1 MLEKSRMMAA
11 LGEVAL
17 LKPAQIAAALV
28 ANDRAKYYMSL
39 LQAARQH
46 ARTPD
51 APAPNLRPERQACGI
66 DDASLDAV
74 LAGCEAG
81 GTGDLRLPRAPELVD
96 RLRSEVTG
104 LLRPIEGEPGTRLA
118 TRLAALME
126 RVGTVRAEA
135 ITGAQIDLLTAVGD
149 EDTVHRV
156 VMDAH
161 REINRLQAAI
171 ATETIEGAAAYGLEE
186 GDRPVVRAFMKGV
199 ARTASLKFDH
209 PGLDATATRTAG
221 RLVIQNDLGTTDAHV
236 LVVRVEGLQVTVSYT
251 DVHLQRLLF
260 LQALLRASGMRWDDT
275 RSRADNGF
283 ADGVYH
289 LASGRLEAADPA
301 QLLEFVELLG
311 SRLVFLL
318 DWNRARKRLRQFLPK
333 DDAIRLLRWA
343 AEAEVGHMGWLRM
356 GADALIQDALQFVE
370 RATRGQIG
378 VGEPLHEM
386 LGIAQTVEFMRFVLR
401 TSTEAARRGEPP
413 TYVQDAVRAEL
424 LGQVRS
430 GQQALLDLAAEHAAW
445 IAEVAQAVRD
455 ALLAWPLVDE
465 NPRTKVLAARAKRC
479 ESRADELVVRAR
491 ELALRAER
499 GEFHRR
505 LVEAADDVADELED
519 AAFHLSL
526 VPAGASAESLHAP
539 LRALG
544 ELLVQGAQEYVKAI
558 EAARVVR
565 RAGAREDTRDFLEA
579 VHRILQIERSTD
591 LAEREVEVALAAAS
605 GDFRSFHFIG
615 QTARNLEGAADALM
629 HCALQMRDEV
639 LDQMAASSR

>member
-1 MLEKSRMMAA
+1 
-11 LGEVAL
+11 
-17 LKPAQIAAALV
+17 
-28 ANDRAKYYMSL
+28 
-39 LQAARQH
+39 
-46 ARTPD
+46 
-51 APAPNLRPERQACGI
+51 
-66 DDASLDAV
+66 
-74 LAGCEAG
+74 
-81 GTGDLRLPRAPELVD
+81 
-96 RLRSEVTG
+96 
-104 LLRPIEGEPGTRLA
+104 
-118 TRLAALME
+118 
-126 RVGTVRAEA
+126 
-135 ITGAQIDLLTAVGD
+135 
-149 EDTVHRV
+149 
-156 VMDAH
+156 
-161 REINRLQAAI
+161 
-171 ATETIEGAAAYGLEE
+171 
-186 GDRPVVRAFMKGV
+186 
-199 ARTASLKFDH
+199 
-209 PGLDATATRTAG
+209 
-221 RLVIQNDLGTTDAHV
+221 
-236 LVVRVEGLQVTVSYT
+236 
-251 DVHLQRLLF
+251 
-260 LQALLRASGMRWDDT
+260 
-275 RSRADNGF
+275 
-283 ADGVYH
+283 
-289 LASGRLEAADPA
+289 
-301 QLLEFVELLG
+301 
-311 SRLVFLL
+311 
-318 DWNRARKRLRQFLPK
+318 
-333 DDAIRLLRWA
+333 
-343 AEAEVGHMGWLRM
+343 
-356 GADALIQDALQFVE
+356 
-370 RATRGQIG
+370 
-378 VGEPLHEM
+378 
-386 LGIAQTVEFMRFVLR
+386 LR